1 MKTGLPAGLRLT
13 FTVGA
18 VISSVI
24 AITCMLFPDQVAKF
38 TGLNQDGFT
47 LPVFQQSG
55 AAVLGYALA
64 AVLCLRATRWE
75 EVRIAVIGSVAFAAL
90 STVGAFYYVVLQG
103 VATTGLV
110 MLLIYSLF
118 LTIGLGY
125 YVLRP
130 PVRA

>member
-13 FTVGA
+13 FTMGA

-24 AITCMLFPDQVAKF
+24 AVACMLFPAEVAKF

-64 AVLCLRATRWE
+64 ALLSLRATRWE
-75 EVRIAVIGSVAFAAL
+75 EVRIAVLGSLAFAAF
-90 STVGAFYYVVLQG
+90 STAGAFYYVVLQG

-110 MLLIYSLF
+110 LLLIYSLL
-118 LTIGLGY
+118 LTVGLGY
-125 YVLRP
+125 YVVRP
-130 PVRA
+130 PAHA